1 MQSNSGQSR
10 RAARVAAIS
19 PSRSRRVLAASVL
32 AATTLGALSIIGL
45 HPALAQRPDQPSI
58 QTPFGRAPLTFADI
72 VDRVK
77 PSVVS
82 IYVTAGEP
90 PRVASR
96 TPGQRGG
103 RDAFPELPDDH
114 PLNEFFKN
122 LPREFG
128 NGAPQGPQRRGM
140 AQGSGFVISADGYV
154 VTNNHVVANGTK
166 IQVSFDDHEKFDATL
181 IGADPRTDLALIKI
195 TTPKGPLPFVRFA
208 SNPVRVGDWV
218 LAVGNPF
225 GLGGTVT
232 AGIVSALSRDIGSG
246 PYDFMQ
252 IDAAVNKGNS
262 GGPTFNL
269 DGEVVGVNT
278 AIYSPSGGSV
288 GIAFA
293 VPAKTAGDVIS
304 QLRVNKSVSRGWLGV
319 KIESIDEDK
328 AASLGLREPRG
339 ALINEIT
346 PSGPASSSALK
357 AGDVV
362 LGVNGAKVEDSRDL
376 ARKIADIAPGTAVS
390 LEVSRYGKSETVSVK
405 LGTFPSDPT
414 NVASAPSP
422 APSPAGTTELTAL
435 GLTLSVAQPNGDG
448 KGGGVVIKGVD
459 NASDAAQKGLKS
471 GDVILEVQ
479 GVTVSS
485 PADVTTGVQK
495 ARDNGRKAILLR
507 IKQGETARFVA
518 VQLKAG

>member
-1 MQSNSGQSR
+1 MNELSAGIRAPAHVRTTSSAR
-10 RAARVAAIS
+10 RRLVPAALFAA
-19 PSRSRRVLAASVL
+19 AA
-32 AATTLGALSIIGL
+32 LGALSVAGP
-45 HPALAQRPDQPSI
+45 HPALAQRADAPTI
-58 QTPFGRAPLTFADI
+58 QTPFGRAPITFADI
-72 VDRVK
+72 IDRVK

-82 IYVTAGEP
+82 IHVTSGGA

-96 TPGQRGG
+96 GG
-103 RDAFPELPDDH
+103 NGKKDAFPELPDDH

-128 NGAPQGPQRRGM
+128 GGQQAPQQRRTQ

-154 VTNNHVVANGTK
+154 VTNNHVIANASK
-166 IQVSFDDHEKFDATL
+166 IQVSFDEHEKLDAEL
-181 IGADPRTDLALIKI
+181 IGTDPRTDVALIKI
-195 TTPKGPLPFVRFA
+195 LHPKAALPFVKF
-208 SNPVRVGDWV
+208 SSKPVRVGDWV

-293 VPAKTAGDVIS
+293 IPAKTASDVIG
-304 QLRVNKSVSRGWLGV
+304 QLRVNKTVSRGWLGV
-319 KIESIDEDK
+319 KIESVDEDK

-339 ALINEIT
+339 ALVNEVT
-346 PSGPASSSALK
+346 PNGPASQSTLK

-362 LGVNGAKVEDSRDL
+362 LGVNGSKVESSRDL
-376 ARKIADIAPGTAVS
+376 ARKIAEFSPGSTVA
-390 LEVSRYGKSETVSVK
+390 LEVSRYGKNENISVK
-405 LGTFPSDPT
+405 LGTFPSNPL
-414 NVASAPSP
+414 VASKSP
-422 APSPAGTTELTAL
+422 DKSNDGGAVAEVAQL
-435 GLTLSVAQPNGDG
+435 GLSLSTEAGGGD
-448 KGGGVVIKGVD
+448 KSDGVVIKSVD
-459 NASDAAQKGLKS
+459 NSSDAATKGLKS

-479 GVTVSS
+479 GQAVKS
-485 PADVTTGVQK
+485 PADVTAGVKK
-495 ARDNGRKAILLR
+495 AQDGGRKAVLLR
-507 IKQGETARFVA
+507 VKQGGGTRFVA